1 MLHRISKLRSVLQER
16 DLEGILIFKPENRRY
31 ISGFTGT
38 HGYVLITM
46 DQAIF
51 ITDSRYI
58 QQASKQC
65 IDYDILEHNYQHN
78 IYSIIQKLNLK
89 NIGFEDDFI
98 TYDQY
103 LEFKKNLNGINLV
116 PIQGI
121 INDLRII
128 KDEKE
133 IQSIRK
139 AASIADEAFKHVCS
153 YIKSGMTENEVALEL
168 EFFMKKKGAS
178 SLSFD
183 TIVASGIRSSLPHGV
198 ASSKKIEEGD
208 FITMDFGCIYDGY
221 CSDMTRTIVLGKA
234 NVKQKE
240 IYNIVLEAQENALA
254 AIKPGMKGLD
264 IDQIAREIISSR
276 GYGENF
282 GHGLGHGVGL
292 EIHEEPTLSPKGNII
307 LQPGMV
313 VTDEPGIYI
322 PKFGGVRIEDLILVT
337 EAGCEILSKS
347 SKKLIEL

>member
-1 MLHRISKLRSVLQER
+1 MLHRISKLRSVLQQR
-16 DLEGILIFKPENRRY
+16 NLESILIVKPENRRY

-58 QQASKQC
+58 AQASKQC
-65 IDYDILEHNYQHN
+65 IDYDILEHNYEHN
-78 IYSIIQKLNLK
+78 IYSIINKFKLK
-89 NIGFEDDFI
+89 NMGFEDEFI

-103 LEFKKNLNGINLV
+103 LEFENYFNTMTLV
-116 PIQGI
+116 PIKGMM
-121 INDLRII
+121 NDLRII

-133 IQSIRK
+133 IQSIKK
-139 AASIADEAFKHVCS
+139 AASIADQAFTHICS
-153 YIKSGMTENEVALEL
+153 YVKPEMTEHEVALEL

-183 TIVASGIRSSLPHGV
+183 TIVASGTRSSLPHGV
-198 ASSKKIEEGD
+198 ASSKKIEQGNL
-208 FITMDFGCIYDGY
+208 ITIDFGCVYEGY

-234 NVKQKE
+234 NAKQKE

-254 AIKPGMKGLD
+254 AIKPGIKGLD
-264 IDQIAREIISSR
+264 VDQIAREIITAR

-292 EIHEEPTLSPKGNII
+292 EIHEQPTLSPKGNII
-307 LQPGMV
+307 LQSGMV

-322 PKFGGVRIEDLILVT
+322 PNFGGVRIEDLILVT
-337 EAGCEILSKS
+337 ETGNEILSKS
-347 SKKLIEL
+347 PKKLIEL